1 MDKEK
6 LKTVYTFQRKKVFNY
21 FLQGLVVIAPIGI
34 TVWAIFSLFSFV
46 DNILPNIL
54 HAIFPNWIKED
65 AFGRVQKIPGLGFL
79 VVIFFVILVG
89 WLSSIL
95 MVGKFV
101 DFFDKILERTPGIKI
116 IYSSVKDFFEAFAG
130 NKKKFTKPVLVNVD
144 ATDVWRIGFITN
156 EDAADFGLKEHLIV
170 YVPHSYAISG
180 ITYFVPLNR
189 VKKIED
195 VSAADAM
202 KFTVSGGVVDVEDV
216 N

>member
-1 MDKEK
+1 MDKQQ

-79 VVIFFVILVG
+79 VVVIFVVLVG

-95 MVGKFV
+95 MVGKLV

-144 ATDVWRIGFITN
+144 ASDVWRIGFITN
-156 EDAADFGLKEHLIV
+156 EDSSDFGIKEHLIV

-180 ITYFVPLNR
+180 ITYFVPLSR
-189 VKKIED
+189 IRKIDD

-202 KFTVSGGVVDVEDV
+202 KFTVTGGVVNVEDAD
-216 N
+216 